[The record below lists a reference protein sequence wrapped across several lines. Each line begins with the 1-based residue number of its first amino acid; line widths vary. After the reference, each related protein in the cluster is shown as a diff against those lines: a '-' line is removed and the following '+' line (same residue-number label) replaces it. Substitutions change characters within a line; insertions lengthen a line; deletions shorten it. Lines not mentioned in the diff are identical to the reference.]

1 MKNKI
6 LSEFYD
12 RENNKKAV
20 VGLIIEPQVYYVD
33 FYEDDNIIETR
44 TFPGKSLHYVEDAAE
59 NYIFGILQL
68 DLEKKWQSNQLF
80 CQTYSSIICYF
91 LVFLS
96 L

>member
-1 MKNKI
+1 MKTKNISQFFCDK
-6 LSEFYD
+6 SE
-12 RENNKKAV
+12 RKAV
-20 VGLIIEPQVYYVD
+20 VGLMIEPQVYYVD

-80 CQTYSSIICYF
+80 CQTYSSTKDMHER
-91 LVFLS
+91 
-96 L
+96 